1 MKKAVMKK
9 MMAGLCTAAMLV
21 SCTMGVLAAD
31 IELDPSEET
40 RQRGDTEV
48 IANVTDNDNKPD
60 YLITIPQSVDF
71 GTLQQPTTDADAYSS
86 VDITVKCIKAEGLA
100 AGQGIAV
107 LVKDETAESMN
118 DPFKLLGEN
127 SDCSLTYEM
136 YDQNSNVQ
144 DGTWYQNGFLF
155 ITFTGAVQESVEIK
169 LQPVIWQR
177 SGCLG
182 WRIFRNFELLYK
194 NCKRESTVEKNI
206 SLQREI

>member
-1 MKKAVMKK
+1 MKK

-48 IANVTDNDNKPD
+48 HANVTDNDNKPD

-136 YDQNSNVQ
+136 YDQN
-144 DGTWYQNGFLF
+144 
-155 ITFTGAVQESVEIK
+155 
-169 LQPVIWQR
+169 
-177 SGCLG
+177 
-182 WRIFRNFELLYK
+182 
-194 NCKRESTVEKNI
+194 
-206 SLQREI
+206 